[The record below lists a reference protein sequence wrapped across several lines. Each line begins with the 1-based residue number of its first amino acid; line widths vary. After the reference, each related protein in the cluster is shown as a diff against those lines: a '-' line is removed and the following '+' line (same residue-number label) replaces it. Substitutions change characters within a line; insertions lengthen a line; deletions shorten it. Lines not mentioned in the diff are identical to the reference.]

1 VTTPIT
7 HLVFDLGGVIVKLR
21 GTPVSEAWF
30 DPPISEEAIW
40 KRWLTSDAP
49 RAFESGQ
56 MDASAFAQAVVNE
69 FELSVSADEY
79 LDYFKTLP
87 ESVFDGAIE
96 CLQSLRRNYT
106 TACFSNSNVL
116 HWDGKLNDMGLRD
129 CFDHHFASHLMGVV
143 KPDRKGFEY
152 LIEQLGVE
160 PSQIGFFDD
169 NQLNIDAAVQL
180 GIQAHRVVG
189 FDELKVSLSGLA
201 IRFD

>member
-21 GTPVSEAWF
+21 GTPVNEAWF

-96 CLQSLRRNYT
+96 CLQSLRRHGLKRLFRSSFRLT
-106 TACFSNSNVL
+106 L
-116 HWDGKLNDMGLRD
+116 DGR
-129 CFDHHFASHLMGVV
+129 C
-143 KPDRKGFEY
+143 
-152 LIEQLGVE
+152 
-160 PSQIGFFDD
+160 
-169 NQLNIDAAVQL
+169 
-180 GIQAHRVVG
+180 
-189 FDELKVSLSGLA
+189 
-201 IRFD
+201 